1 MDGVIAIIPAFN
13 EELTIGSVVLEARK
27 YASEVVVVDD
37 GSQDRTAELAEL
49 AGARVI
55 RIGRNTGKS
64 NALMRGLEEIRERNF
79 SAVALLDGDGQHDPG
94 EIPKI
99 VGPVISGEADL
110 VIGSRFLGDGERIP
124 AYRRVGQKIL
134 DIVTNMGARQRITD
148 SQSGFRA
155 LSASAVRS
163 LDFSSRG
170 YTIESDMILRLSEKG
185 SRIREV
191 PISSRYDVPKGH
203 KKNPFAHGLDVFARI
218 LRTVSQKRP
227 LLIIGVPGFV
237 IFLTGLVLGLISLLE
252 ITLFGWGWLFQTV
265 LAAFLF
271 IIGMVLGITA
281 VTLNSIAEMLEE
293 RRK

>member
-252 ITLFGWGWLFQTV
+252 VTLFGWGWLFQTV

>member
-64 NALMRGLEEIRERNF
+64 NALMRGLEEIKEKNF
-79 SAVALLDGDGQHDPG
+79 LAVALLDGDGQHDPG

-110 VIGSRFLGDGERIP
+110 VIGSRFLGNGERIP

-271 IIGMVLGITA
+271 IVGMVLGITA
-281 VTLNSIAEMLEE
+281 VTLNSIAQMLEE